1 MINTNAGAGAVNSR
15 EIILDMLLDIC
26 EKGEYSHIVLRQ
38 TLRKYQYLDKRDRA
52 FITRITEGTI
62 ENRILIDYVIDKF
75 SKVKVKKMKWMN
87 KASVTLS

>member
-52 FITRITEGTI
+52 FITRITEGTV

-75 SKVKVKKMKWMN
+75 SKVKVKKMK
-87 KASVTLS
+87 

>member
-38 TLRKYQYLDKRDRA
+38 TLRKYQYLD
-52 FITRITEGTI
+52 
-62 ENRILIDYVIDKF
+62 
-75 SKVKVKKMKWMN
+75 
-87 KASVTLS
+87 